1 MSRRRGTGRRRAL
14 RLLLL
19 MPLLAVAGCWSS
31 QDIQNQAYVT
41 AIGLDYEN
49 GTFVVYA
56 QVLNFANVAMAE
68 TTELG
73 KGIPVWVGHVS
84 APTVSDALGSLHKT
98 SQMPLYWGH
107 TKVLVITERFMKQR
121 GIRDAIQVMNRYRE
135 VRYNIY
141 MYGTR
146 EKLADI
152 FVQKSIF
159 NLSPLDTVMFSPK
172 QIYQP
177 ITGNRFIAKLDE
189 PGNPAVLPSIGF
201 DRKSWDEDRKSKSMF
216 RINGGFY
223 FTNKTMTS
231 WMSEEDLKGAT
242 WAQPSLRDTVIKVPA
257 SPPYSAGIMATK
269 ARLTA
274 VALLKNGEPKFRVEI
289 LVKGFVL
296 EMFEN
301 VSVQRLQ
308 QLAADVVREQVRTTF
323 LKGVARRCDPLSL
336 QQAFYRK
343 YPRRWA
349 ELGGA
354 KDYLLRP
361 ESIEE
366 IDVHVK
372 LTHMGKYKGRT
383 E

>member
-1 MSRRRGTGRRRAL
+1 MKRGTPWRSTL
-14 RLLLL
+14 RLLALL
-19 MPLLAVAGCWSS
+19 PLLAAAGCWSS

-49 GTFVVYA
+49 GSYVVYA
-56 QVLNFANVAMAE
+56 QVLNFANVAMTE

-73 KGIPVWVGHVS
+73 KGIPIWVGHAS
-84 APTVSDALGSLHKT
+84 APTISDALGSLHKT

-107 TKVLVITERFMKQR
+107 TKVLVITERFMRQR

-146 EKLADI
+146 EKLEDI
-152 FVQKSIF
+152 FIQKSIF
-159 NLSPLDTVMFSPK
+159 NLSPLNTVMFSPK

-201 DRKSWDEDRKSKSMF
+201 DKKSWDEDRKSKPMF

-223 FTNKTMTS
+223 FTNKSLNS

-242 WAQPSLRDTVIKVPA
+242 WAQPSLRDTIIKVP
-257 SPPYSAGIMATK
+257 SVPPFSAGIMATK
-269 ARLTA
+269 ADFTA
-274 VALLKNGEPKFRVEI
+274 KATLRGGEPKFRIRI

-296 EMFEN
+296 ELFEN
-301 VSVQRLQ
+301 ASVGRLQ
-308 QLAADVVREQVRTTF
+308 ELAEDVIRAQVQTTF
-323 LKGVARRCDPLSL
+323 RKGVASRCDPFSL
-336 QQAFYRK
+336 QQTFYRK
-343 YPRRWA
+343 YPRQWA

-354 KDYLLRP
+354 HTYMLKPD
-361 ESIEE
+361 SIEK
-366 IDVHVK
+366 IDVYVK